1 MAMLYV
7 VQLVGVA
14 VFAAS
19 GALAAGRKRMDVM
32 GALVIAA
39 VTAVGGGTL
48 RDLLLD
54 RPVFWIAD
62 PAYLVVIV
70 AAACATMLYAR
81 RFRPPRHSLVLADAL
96 GLGVFTILG
105 AQVSQASG
113 AGGVVAVLMGAI
125 TGVAGG
131 AIRDVLSAEIPMV
144 MRKGEKLYASA
155 AIAGTALFLA
165 LEWAG
170 VPRPAAGFTGMAA
183 IVALRLAAIFWGLE
197 LPVVTVLDEVGEAGR
212 KPEDPPP
219 SAEDRRTPGGP
230 PSSIEHDGRAARRE
244 SSAPP
249 RA

>member
-1 MAMLYV
+1 MLYV
-7 VQLVGVA
+7 IQLLGVA

-19 GALAAGRKRMDVM
+19 GALAAGRKRMDLM

-62 PAYLVVIV
+62 PAYLVVVV
-70 AAACATMLYAR
+70 AAAGATMLYAR

-113 AGGVVAVLMGAI
+113 AGGIVAVLMGAI

-155 AIAGTALFLA
+155 AIAGTALYLA

-170 VPRPAAGFTGMAA
+170 VPRPAAGVTGMAT

-197 LPVVTVLDEVGEAGR
+197 LPVVTVLDEVDGAERAT
-212 KPEDPPP
+212 P
-219 SAEDRRTPGGP
+219 SGPRPDGDRRM
-230 PSSIEHDGRAARRE
+230 SDEVSFAKSDGAAARRE